1 MLNKISLTT
10 MTFPFLPITIP
21 EFLKPET
28 RADFSYKTTCKNELI
43 SQQLSIKQK
52 TKYFS
57 RVRHTVANTSLAG

>member
-28 RADFSYKTTCKNELI
+28 RADLSYKQHAKMN
-43 SQQLSIKQK
+43 SFHNS
-52 TKYFS
+52 
-57 RVRHTVANTSLAG
+57 